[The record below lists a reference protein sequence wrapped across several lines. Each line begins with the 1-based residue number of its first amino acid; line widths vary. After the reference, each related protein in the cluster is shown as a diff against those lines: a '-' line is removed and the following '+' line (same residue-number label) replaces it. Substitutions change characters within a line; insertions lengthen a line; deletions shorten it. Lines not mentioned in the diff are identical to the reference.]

1 MTITVRDAVLG
12 DVSFIH
18 DLVGRLAV
26 FEKLEEHFVATTEQY
41 VDALFGPDAV
51 AQVLIAEV
59 DGVAAGFTLSF
70 PTFSTFLGRRGVW
83 LEDLFVVEEH
93 RRKGVARALL
103 DELTRRTP
111 GRLEWEVLD
120 WNKNAIELYESLGAS
135 RTSGWSKYRLTSEP

>member
-1 MTITVRDAVLG
+1 MTITIRDAVLG

-18 DLVGRLAV
+18 DLVRRLAV
-26 FEKLEEHFVATTEQY
+26 FEKLEEHFVATAEQY

-120 WNKNAIELYESLGAS
+120 WNENAIELYESLGAS
-135 RTSGWSKYRLTSEP
+135 RTSGWSKYRLTSES